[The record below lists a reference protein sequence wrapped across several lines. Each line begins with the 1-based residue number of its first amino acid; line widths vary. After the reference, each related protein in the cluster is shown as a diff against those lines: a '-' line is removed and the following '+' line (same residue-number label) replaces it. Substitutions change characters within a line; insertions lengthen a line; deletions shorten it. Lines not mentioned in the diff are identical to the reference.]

1 MTRARWAAAVIAI
14 AAVFFALQGGE
25 YSTLDHMQ
33 LKRAARA
40 ESLKV
45 DQLKSVVDSLGTVAD
60 AIETDPDVQ
69 ERVARERYG
78 MIRDGEFVY
87 RLVVPDAPAE
97 P

>member
-87 RLVVPDAPAE
+87 RLVAPDAPAE

>member
-1 MTRARWAAAVIAI
+1 VTRARWAALAIAV

-33 LKRAARA
+33 LERAERA

-45 DQLKSVVDSLGTVAD
+45 ERLKQVVDSLARVAE
-60 AIETDPDVQ
+60 AVETDPKVQ

-87 RLVVPDAPAE
+87 RLVAPDTAAAP
-97 P
+97 

>member
-1 MTRARWAAAVIAI
+1 MSRGRWAALVISAGAI
-14 AAVFFALQGGE
+14 FFALQGGE
-25 YSTLDHMQ
+25 YSTLDHLQ

-40 ESLKV
+40 ESLRV
-45 DQLKSVVDSLGTVAD
+45 ATLQQLVDSLAKVAE
-60 AIETDPDVQ
+60 AVETDPQVQ

-87 RLVVPDAPAE
+87 RLVPAPPAAA

>member
-1 MTRARWAAAVIAI
+1 MTPARWAALAVAL

-33 LKRAARA
+33 LERAERA

-45 DQLKSVVDSLGTVAD
+45 EQLQRVVDSLKEVAE
-60 AIETDPDVQ
+60 AIETDPKVQ

-78 MIRDGEFVY
+78 MIREGEFVY
-87 RLVVPDAPAE
+87 RLVGPDTSAVP
-97 P
+97 